1 MYSEEEVG
9 EAVAKACE
17 GLWTE
22 AQVQLAVEGAQQKS
36 EGPFGGG
43 AFEGDEGAEGRSR
56 FDGDVEV

>member
-22 AQVQLAVEGAQQKS
+22 AQVQLAVEDAEQKVRVHL
-36 EGPFGGG
+36 E
-43 AFEGDEGAEGRSR
+43 AEHLKAMRELIG
-56 FDGDVEV
+56 